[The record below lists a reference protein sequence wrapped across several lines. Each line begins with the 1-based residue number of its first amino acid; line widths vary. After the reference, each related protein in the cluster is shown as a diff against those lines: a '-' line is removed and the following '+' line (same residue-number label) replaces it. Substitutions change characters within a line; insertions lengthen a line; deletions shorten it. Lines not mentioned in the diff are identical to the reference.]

1 MKPSLCLMAA
11 AAALFF
17 AAAPAR
23 AEREWGALALS
34 ERSTA
39 FGYARDYDTQEGASE
54 RAMAECAKNAG
65 DCRLHTAWRNTCLVL
80 AGSVDGP
87 FGWAWGAPAN
97 TREQRAL
104 EQCRQRGAIN
114 CKIVETICAGTAGGP
129 TTPRTPAARAPARPA
144 APAAAPPTTAPP
156 ATAAPPPAAATPAT
170 PAPPAASAPPA
181 SATPPASVTAPPAD
195 PRAPGAPTPL
205 HKN

>member
-1 MKPSLCLMAA
+1 MKPSISLLAA
-11 AAALFF
+11 GAALLF
-17 AAAPAR
+17 AAAPAH

-39 FGYARDYDTQEGASE
+39 YGYAKDFDTQEAASE
-54 RAMAECAKNAG
+54 RAMAECAKNAS

-114 CKIVETICAGTAGGP
+114 CKVVETICAGTAGGP
-129 TTPRTPAARAPARPA
+129 ATPRNPAARTPARPTTPA
-144 APAAAPPTTAPP
+144 ATAPTPATTAPP
-156 ATAAPPPAAATPAT
+156 AAK
-170 PAPPAASAPPA
+170 APPA
-181 SATPPASVTAPPAD
+181 SPTPPAAVTTPAPDA
-195 PRAPGAPTPL
+195 RTPGTPTPL

>member
-1 MKPSLCLMAA
+1 MKPILSLVAA
-11 AAALFF
+11 GAALLF
-17 AAAPAR
+17 ATAPAH

-39 FGYARDYDTQEGASE
+39 YGYAKDFDTQESASE
-54 RAMAECAKNAG
+54 RAMAECAKNAS

-114 CKIVETICAGTAGGP
+114 CKIVETVCAGTAGGP
-129 TTPRTPAARAPARPA
+129 ATPRNPAARTPARPA
-144 APAAAPPTTAPP
+144 TPAATTPP
-156 ATAAPPPAAATPAT
+156 AG
-170 PAPPAASAPPA
+170 S
-181 SATPPASVTAPPAD
+181 TPPASVTAPPAST
-195 PRAPGAPTPL
+195 PPAGTPTPL
-205 HKN
+205 HRQ

>member
-1 MKPSLCLMAA
+1 MKPSLSLVAA
-11 AAALFF
+11 AAALLF
-17 AAAPAR
+17 AAAPAH

-39 FGYARDYDTQEGASE
+39 YGYAKDFDTQESASE
-54 RAMAECAKNAG
+54 RAMAECAKNAS
-65 DCRLHTAWRNTCLVL
+65 DCRLHTAFRNTCLVL

-97 TREQRAL
+97 TRAQRAL

-114 CKIVETICAGTAGGP
+114 CKVVETVCAGTAGGP
-129 TTPRTPAARAPARPA
+129 ATPGHAPRTRGPARPA
-144 APAAAPPTTAPP
+144 TPAATTPPANTAPP
-156 ATAAPPPAAATPAT
+156 PATTPPAAATPPRT
-170 PAPPAASAPPA
+170 
-181 SATPPASVTAPPAD
+181 ATPPAAVTTPPAETR
-195 PRAPGAPTPL
+195 PPGTPTPL

>member
-1 MKPSLCLMAA
+1 MKPSIALTAA
-11 AAALFF
+11 GLFAALS
-17 AAAPAR
+17 AAPAH

-39 FGYARDYDTQEGASE
+39 YGYAKDYDTQEGASE
-54 RAMAECAKNAG
+54 RALAECAKNAS
-65 DCRLHTAWRNTCLVL
+65 DCRVHTAFRNTCLVL

-97 TREQRAL
+97 TRAQRAL

-129 TTPRTPAARAPARPA
+129 ATPRNPAARAPARPA
-144 APAAAPPTTAPP
+144 APAATTPPPPTTAPP
-156 ATAAPPPAAATPAT
+156 AAKAPPATPTPPAAVTT
-170 PAPPAASAPPA
+170 PAPDSR
-181 SATPPASVTAPPAD
+181 TPGT
-195 PRAPGAPTPL
+195 PTPL